1 MEEYLTLNKKGNS
14 IEKDQVIQEGNQE
27 INSKV
32 YRWLKQLESSYN
44 PDATRIFNDIEKGRN
59 IILDQANIVLFSEA
73 RKFEST
79 NFEQSW
85 NHNDARIK
93 KNGEWKLKKS

>member
-44 PDATRIFNDIEKGRN
+44 PDATRIFNDI
-59 IILDQANIVLFSEA
+59 
-73 RKFEST
+73 
-79 NFEQSW
+79 
-85 NHNDARIK
+85 
-93 KNGEWKLKKS
+93 